1 MLDDSHSSS
10 LYSHIVLQNSHKY
23 SSSTSIL
30 FLLQYFSLLLPLAIL
45 LFFFYGSC
53 NLPLLPALPATA
65 TVLSKATVTL
75 SVG

>member
-45 LFFFYGSC
+45 LFFYGSC

-75 SVG
+75 SYL

>member
-53 NLPLLPALPATA
+53 KIATA

-75 SVG
+75 SVGRAGNESS